1 MGYNIKSKRVKTGEQ
16 FTIQT
21 KPASFKRKFE
31 VNVTVEEFLEKI
43 LL

>member
-1 MGYNIKSKRVKTGEQ
+1 MILMGYNIKSKRVKTGKQ

-31 VNVTVEEFLEKI
+31 SERYG
-43 LL
+43 